1 MDRMD
6 FTHAVARLRVIEKRL
21 LDKVKIERLLEC
33 ETPEEVLKVL
43 QETQYGERISNAKDI
58 HSYETMLREEL
69 RDLYSTMY
77 KLTPEKS
84 IVDIMSLKYD
94 YHNIKVLEKGKS
106 ADKDLSNLL
115 IPIGT
120 IPVDTIKT
128 VILSGEFKALNPLM
142 REAVEA
148 VETNFAVNRDPQSID
163 IILDKYM
170 YKDMLQRALSTE
182 IDFIIEY
189 VKVSIDITNIKTMLR
204 VKKQNKDSKFLE
216 DILIEGGT
224 IDISTFV
231 YGLNESLENFINSVS
246 RSPYTKALTSI
257 LEEYNST
264 GNFSSLEVIF
274 DNYIINKARSAKMV
288 NFGPEPLVA
297 FILAKE
303 NEIKIVRIIMV
314 GKLNKVPTDVIKE
327 RLREIYA

>member
-43 QETQYGERISNAKDI
+43 QETQYGEKISNVKDI
-58 HSYETMLREEL
+58 HIYENMLRQEL
-69 RDLYSTMY
+69 KDLYETMY

-84 IVDIMSLKYD
+84 VIDIMSLKYD

-106 ADKDLSNLL
+106 GDKDLSNLL

-120 IPVDTIKT
+120 IPEDTLKT
-128 VILSGEFKALNPLM
+128 IILSGEFKALNPLM
-142 REAVEA
+142 REAVTK
-148 VETNFAVNRDPQSID
+148 VESIFSMDRDPQNID

-170 YKDMLQRALSTE
+170 YKDMLQRALATE
-182 IDFIIEY
+182 IEFIIEY
-189 VKVSIDITNIKTMLR
+189 VKISIDITNIKTMLR
-204 VKKQNKDSKFLE
+204 VKKQNKDARFLE

-224 IDISTFV
+224 INNNTFI
-231 YGLNESLENFINSVS
+231 YGLNESLESFINSVS
-246 RSPYTKALTSI
+246 KSSYTKALTSI
-257 LEEYNST
+257 LEDYNRT
-264 GNFSSLEVIF
+264 GNFSPIEVIF
-274 DNYIINKARSAKMV
+274 DNYIIDKAKSAKRV
-288 NFGPEPLVA
+288 NFGPEPLIA
-297 FILAKE
+297 FIIAKE
-303 NEIKIVRIIMV
+303 NEIKIVRIILV
-314 GKLNKVPTDVIKE
+314 GKINKVPTEIIKG